1 MASYACAAMISR
13 RRRRQN
19 DGAQPHVILRQPVGR
34 LSTDCR
40 IPVVPNQVQWVG
52 VAWFAGFTWKNLAI
66 RTPKDSLEALGILVA
81 SFVDASALVAD

>member
-1 MASYACAAMISR
+1 MISR
-13 RRRRQN
+13 RQRRQN

-34 LSTDCR
+34 LSTDCG

-66 RTPKDSLEALGILVA
+66 RALRVSCEASGTLVSASGDANTLVA
-81 SFVDASALVAD
+81 G